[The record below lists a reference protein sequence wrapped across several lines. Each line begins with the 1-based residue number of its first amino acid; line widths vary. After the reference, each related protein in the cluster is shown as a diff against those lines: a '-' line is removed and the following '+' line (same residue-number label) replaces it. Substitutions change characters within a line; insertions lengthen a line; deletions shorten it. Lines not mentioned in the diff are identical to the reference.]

1 MANRS
6 RCCSPPEHFPTRR
19 PAIAVMPARSS
30 TSATGLLTAKSLA
43 VYCTV
48 SATVRS
54 LSRPPA
60 CMTAAT
66 RPLRTACRGAMP

>member
-1 MANRS
+1 MAKRS
-6 RCCSPPEHFPTRR
+6 RCCSPPEHLPTLR

-30 TSATGLLTAKSLA
+30 TSPTGRLTANKLA
-43 VYCTV
+43 VYWAV

-54 LSRPPA
+54 LSNPPV
-60 CMTAAT
+60 CMTAET